1 MKWRMILGLIF
12 ICISLCSCKPVEAIY
27 NNMYIASIGFEKN
40 EDKVT
45 GYFYLPSSIDIS
57 STEKSD
63 TDKPAEIAKI
73 EGDSVVDVFR
83 NLELTSF
90 LKMNLKH
97 VSSLVLHE
105 SVLNKKELEE
115 LIDYTKNSKYFD
127 YNFYFFVTR
136 DKIEDIYSIENPN
149 QESVMRTLLCEPISN
164 YYSYTAAKP
173 IHFLNFC
180 RDYYEKKTIPI
191 ALLEISSV
199 WKDETDSLLARGVG
213 FVEGEKSLLVPYEEM
228 DFSVLKSNKT
238 IEYIDEGIS
247 VVFTNYTCEI
257 KYEKDCTK
265 IKIRSSYEIISAR
278 INDVEVYLQNIYN
291 TKLQRIIDEYLD
303 KIDFLNLSYNN
314 HQDMDI
320 RMDIDFTQ
328 K

>member
-1 MKWRMILGLIF
+1 MKWRMILGLIL
-12 ICISLCSCKPVEAIY
+12 ICISLSSCKPVEAIY

-57 STEKSD
+57 STEKVD

-73 EGDSVVDVFR
+73 EGNSIVDVFR

-105 SVLNKKELEE
+105 SVLNKKEIEE
-115 LIDYTKNSKYFD
+115 LIDYTKNSNYLD

-164 YYSYTAAKP
+164 YYTYTSAKP

-191 ALLEISSV
+191 ALLEISNV
-199 WKDETDSLLARGVG
+199 WKDETDSLVARGVG
-213 FVEGEKSLLVPYEEM
+213 FIEGEKSLLVPYEEM
-228 DFSVLKSNKT
+228 DFSVLKTNKI
-238 IEYIDEGIS
+238 IEYIDEFIS
-247 VVFTNYTCEI
+247 VVFTNYSCKI

-265 IKIRSSYEIISAR
+265 IKIRSNYEVVSSRIDDTDSYI
-278 INDVEVYLQNIYN
+278 LNIYN
-291 TKLQRIIDEYLD
+291 TKLQLIIDEYLSR
-303 KIDFLNLSYNN
+303 IDFLNLSYNN
-314 HQDMDI
+314 HQDMDVRI
-320 RMDIDFTQ
+320 EIDFNE